1 MNVLFITA
9 SRRNRLRSQPFPP
22 AWGRILEQEVPL
34 CNSLPPADLEELK
47 GHIQIFLA
55 EKQFEG
61 SGGLPMTDK
70 IRVTIAAQACL
81 LLLHR
86 ETDYYPGLSSI
97 VVYPDEYLA
106 PFEEMDESGVVTMG
120 TDRRSGESWEQGTLV
135 LSWADVQMAGVDGEG
150 AYNVVLH
157 EFAHQLDAED
167 GVTDGTPY
175 FPKRAVRKHW
185 QRTLE
190 TEYERLKDDAA
201 RGIVLVL
208 DPYGAESPA
217 EFFAVATEAFFENPR
232 GLREHHL
239 ALYEELASYYQQDP
253 AAWPAIISNGGDS

>member
-1 MNVLFITA
+1 MTVLFITA
-9 SRRNRLRSQPFPP
+9 SRRNRLRNQPFPP
-22 AWGRILEQEVPL
+22 AWERILEQEVPL
-34 CNSLPPADLEELK
+34 YDYLPPSDREELK
-47 GHIQIFLA
+47 GHILIFLA

-61 SGGLPMTDK
+61 AGGLVITDG
-70 IRVTIAAQACL
+70 IRVKIAAQACL

-106 PFEEMDESGVVTMG
+106 PFEELDEAGVVTSG

-135 LSWADVQMAGVDGEG
+135 LSWADIQMAGVGENG

-167 GVTDGTPY
+167 GVTDGTPF
-175 FPKRAVRKHW
+175 FPRRAARIHW

-190 TEYERLKDDAA
+190 AEYA
-201 RGIVLVL
+201 RIMEEAGRGTISVL

-217 EFFAVATEAFFENPR
+217 EFFAVATEAFFENPQV
-232 GLREHHL
+232 LKLHHL
-239 ALYEELASYYQQDP
+239 ALYEELSRYYHQDP
-253 AAWPAIISNGGDS
+253 AAWPATIPNGGTS

>member
-1 MNVLFITA
+1 MLFITA
-9 SRRNRLRSQPFPP
+9 SRRNCLRNQPFPP
-22 AWGRILEQEVPL
+22 AWERILEQEVPL
-34 CNSLPPADLEELK
+34 YNSLPLTDREELK
-47 GHIQIFLA
+47 GHILVFLV

-61 SGGLPMTDK
+61 AGGLVITDG
-70 IRVTIAAQACL
+70 IRVKIAAQACL

-106 PFEEMDESGVVTMG
+106 PFEELDEAGVVTSG
-120 TDRRSGESWEQGTLV
+120 TDRRSGESGEQGTLV
-135 LSWADVQMAGVDGEG
+135 LSWADIQMAGVDGDG

-167 GVTDGTPY
+167 GITDETPF
-175 FPKRAVRKHW
+175 FPRRAVRKHW

-190 TEYERLKDDAA
+190 AEYVRMKEEVG
-201 RGIVLVL
+201 RGTVSVL

-217 EFFAVATEAFFENPR
+217 EFFAVATEAFFENPGKLKER
-232 GLREHHL
+232 YL
-239 ALYEELASYYQQDP
+239 ALYEELSRYYRQDP
-253 AAWPAIISNGGDS
+253 ATWPATISIGGTS

>member
-1 MNVLFITA
+1 MLLITA
-9 SRRNRLRSQPFPP
+9 SRRKRLRSQPFPHD
-22 AWGRILEQEVPL
+22 WERILEREVPIYD
-34 CNSLPPADLEELK
+34 SLPTADRQELK
-47 GHIQIFLA
+47 GHIQVFLA

-61 SGGLPMTDK
+61 AGGLSMTDA
-70 IRVTIAAQACL
+70 IRVIIAAQACL

-106 PFEEMDESGVVTMG
+106 PFEEMDESGVVTTG

-135 LSWADVQMAGVDGEG
+135 LSWEDVQMAGVDGEG

-167 GVTDGTPY
+167 GITTGVTLL
-175 FPKRAVRKHW
+175 PKRSRCRIWEETLNHEFEQLRKD
-185 QRTLE
+185 
-190 TEYERLKDDAA
+190 TENGRPT
-201 RGIVLVL
+201 VL

-217 EFFAVATEAFFENPR
+217 EFFAVATETFFEMPQLLKDR
-232 GLREHHL
+232 HPELYGAL
-239 ALYEELASYYQQDP
+239 ARYYRQDP
-253 AAWPAIISNGGDS
+253 AQWPAAHPEHLPST

>member
-1 MNVLFITA
+1 MLLITA
-9 SRRNRLRSQPFPP
+9 SRRKRLRSQPFPP
-22 AWGRILEQEVPL
+22 GWERILEREVPL
-34 CNSLPPADLEELK
+34 YDSLPTADREELK
-47 GHIQIFLA
+47 GHIQVFLA

-61 SGGLPMTDK
+61 AGGLTMTDTV
-70 IRVTIAAQACL
+70 RVVIAAQACL

-106 PFEEMDESGVVTMG
+106 PFEEMDEAGVVTTG

-135 LSWADVQMAGVDGEG
+135 LSWEDVQMAGVDGEG

-167 GVTDGTPY
+167 GITDGAPF
-175 FPKRAVRKHW
+175 FPRRAAVMHW

-190 TEYERLKDDAA
+190 AEYERFKEEAG
-201 RGIVLVL
+201 RERPPVL

-232 GLREHHL
+232 GLKEHHL
-239 ALYEELASYYQQDP
+239 ALYEELGRYFRQDP
-253 AAWPAIISNGGDS
+253 AAWPAIISNGGES

>member
-1 MNVLFITA
+1 MLLITA
-9 SRRNRLRSQPFPP
+9 SRRKRLRSQPFPHD
-22 AWGRILEQEVPL
+22 WERILEREVPIYD
-34 CNSLPPADLEELK
+34 SLPTADRQELK
-47 GHIQIFLA
+47 GHIQVFLA

-61 SGGLPMTDK
+61 AGGLSMTDA
-70 IRVTIAAQACL
+70 IRVIIAAQACL

-106 PFEEMDESGVVTMG
+106 PFEEMDESGVVTTG

-135 LSWADVQMAGVDGEG
+135 LSWEDVQMAGVDGEG

-167 GVTDGTPY
+167 GITDAAPF
-175 FPKRAVRKHW
+175 FPRRAVRKHW

-190 TEYERLKDDAA
+190 AEYERLKKEVD
-201 RGIVLVL
+201 RGGILVL

-217 EFFAVATEAFFENPR
+217 EFFAVATEAFFENPG
-232 GLREHHL
+232 GLKEHHL
-239 ALYEELASYYQQDP
+239 ALYEELSRYYRQDP
-253 AAWPAIISNGGDS
+253 AAWPAIISNGGEA

>member
-1 MNVLFITA
+1 MTA
-9 SRRNRLRSQPFPP
+9 SRRRRLRNQPFPP
-22 AWGRILEQEVPL
+22 SWERILEQEVPL
-34 CNSLPPADLEELK
+34 YDSLSITDREELK
-47 GHIQIFLA
+47 AHIQVFLA

-61 SGGLPMTDK
+61 AGGIVITDG
-70 IRVTIAAQACL
+70 IRVKIAAQACL

-106 PFEEMDESGVVTMG
+106 PFEELDEAGVVTSG

-135 LSWADVQMAGVDGEG
+135 LSWADMQMAGVDGEG

-167 GVTDGTPY
+167 GITDGTPF
-175 FPKRAVRKHW
+175 FPRRAARKHW

-190 TEYERLKDDAA
+190 VEYERFKEEVAQ
-201 RGIVLVL
+201 GKIPVL

-217 EFFAVATEAFFENPR
+217 EFFAVATEAFFENP
-232 GLREHHL
+232 GELKEHYL
-239 ALYEELASYYQQDP
+239 ALYEELSRYYRQDP
-253 AAWPAIISNGGDS
+253 AAWPATISNGGTS